1 VKKKNE
7 DCNEENKLNKNSILE
22 IENILDM
29 NIEEFEILK
38 TEIKILKKT
47 EKKLNFLINDLQVCT
62 FI

>member
-47 EKKLNFLINDLQVCT
+47 EKKLNFLINDLQVCI